1 MGKQNTIKL
10 QSWCQKDNTIMNW
23 KSKVT
28 FMAIE
33 RNIQFGVKKKKK
45 D

>member
-10 QSWCQKDNTIMNW
+10 QSWCQKDNAFMNW

-28 FMAIE
+28 FMVIQY
-33 RNIQFGVKKKKK
+33 NIQFGVKKIK